1 MGKDDGNATKK
12 GEMDP
17 GLLRAA
23 LAGLLEEESASAAP
37 AATALV
43 AILRGRGA
51 DMEPPRTLVLRRRAA
66 HSEKRG
72 GEKTGGEKG
81 AGDPAE
87 RRALVYSLTKTI
99 LAAAVLRLAARGIVA
114 LDGPAERWL
123 PELSGRPG
131 AVTVAQLLMHRAGLP
146 DYGGRADY
154 HAAVA
159 AGGEPWSGDE
169 FLARCGVA
177 NGKDG
182 PPVGSFAYSNI
193 GYLLVGRLLER
204 AGGLPLAEM
213 LAREVFAPLGLSG
226 AALLRDRSE
235 LDGLFFGPS
244 PAFGGVPVAK
254 AYHPGW
260 VSHGVAAM
268 TVSDACRFVHG
279 LTEDYLPT
287 ALLRRMRDALP
298 VSGPMTGRPWV
309 EPSYGLGLMMELNP
323 GPGPYWGHTGGGPG
337 VTPVAYHAPGPVPVS
352 VAVFLDGEDGNLA
365 EWMAVEVLHRL
376 RNGR

>member
-1 MGKDDGNATKK
+1 MGKDDSNAAKAD
-12 GEMDP
+12 MDL
-17 GLLRAA
+17 GLLRTA
-23 LAGLLEEESASAAP
+23 LAGLLEEESTSPAP
-37 AATALV
+37 AGTALV

-51 DMEPPRTLVLRRRAA
+51 EAEPPRTLVLRRRAA
-66 HSEKRG
+66 RG
-72 GEKTGGEKG
+72 ES
-81 AGDPAE
+81 AADDPAE

-99 LAAAVLRLAARGIVA
+99 LAAAVLRLAARGIVD

-123 PELSGRPG
+123 PELAGRPG
-131 AVTVAQLLMHRAGLP
+131 AVTVAQILMHRAGLP

-169 FLARCGVA
+169 FLARCGLE
-177 NGKDG
+177 G

-204 AGGLPLAEM
+204 AGGAPLAE
-213 LAREVFAPLGLSG
+213 LLSREVFAPLGLSS
-226 AALLRDRSE
+226 AALLRDRSD
-235 LDGLFFGPS
+235 LAGLFFGPS
-244 PAFGGVPVAK
+244 SSFGGRPVAK

-268 TVSDACRFVHG
+268 TVSDACRFIHG
-279 LTEDYLPT
+279 LTEGYLPD

-298 VSGPMTGRPWV
+298 VGGPMAGRPWV
-309 EPSYGLGLMMELNP
+309 EPSYGLGLMMELDP
-323 GPGPYWGHTGGGPG
+323 AAGPYWGHTGGGPG
-337 VTPVAYHAPGPVPVS
+337 VTPVAYHMPGPVPVS

-376 RNGR
+376 RGRR